1 MNYAHNG
8 QQRKSYDNSKADKSG
23 IIYEKIT
30 LDYIKDGELFNETAK
45 KTANSIKI
53 SQSQIRRFYDY
64 VLDLCEKAKTKNSA
78 EILPFV
84 KMLNSKVAYASSRKN
99 VSKNFVEFIK
109 DCVSQVDSVEKLEVF
124 KLFFEA
130 VLGFSKK

>member
-1 MNYAHNG
+1 M
-8 QQRKSYDNSKADKSG
+8 
-23 IIYEKIT
+23 
-30 LDYIKDGELFNETAK
+30 
-45 KTANSIKI
+45 
-53 SQSQIRRFYDY
+53 
-64 VLDLCEKAKTKNSA
+64 LDLCEKAKTKNSA

-130 VLGFSKK
+130 VLGFSKDKEER